1 MRSIVI
7 AVVLGLLAAGCAA
20 AAPPEV
26 TEPNQRY
33 TESVELPEPNLTGPV
48 SVEAALASRRSGR
61 QFADRRLSP
70 DVVGQLLWSGQG
82 ITDAQG
88 RRTAPSAGALYPIEL
103 YGLTATDTF
112 HYLPAAHELEQRSN
126 DQTLS
131 ELGDA
136 SFDQQWITTAPLVIV
151 VTGVVAR
158 TEAKYGG
165 VAYDLMLR
173 ESGHV
178 VQNILLQ
185 ATALGLAAVPVG
197 GFDPAVIERLM
208 AFPPGEEPL
217 YLIPVGYPR

>member
-1 MRSIVI
+1 M
-7 AVVLGLLAAGCAA
+7 A
-20 AAPPEV
+20 
-26 TEPNQRY
+26 
-33 TESVELPEPNLTGPV
+33 
-48 SVEAALASRRSGR
+48 
-61 QFADRRLSP
+61 
-70 DVVGQLLWSGQG
+70 
-82 ITDAQG
+82 
-88 RRTAPSAGALYPIEL
+88 
-103 YGLTATDTF
+103 
-112 HYLPAAHELEQRSN
+112 LEQRSN